1 MKRFRL
7 KKTWKK
13 KQPWK
18 KKKTLK
24 KRHSLKSLVVPVK
37 TCSPWVEKNPN
48 KVNQSCFTK
57 DIVATL
63 VNVYNLS
70 RTNVS
75 EKINL
80 NHPVETQLKELKE
93 NMKKHCFQE
102 KNQEFC
108 LANKL
113 NQKDILHKAFMPVRK
128 WKSPNEWLTNED
140 TDKVMAM
147 YEKAYPE
154 YKYCETVTIDFAD
167 VCKTAGCLSKYF
179 CQNKINMEKLRPFK
193 KWGMILNLDK
203 HWESGSHW
211 VSLFIDLEN
220 HFVYYFDSAST
231 QVPKQIEE
239 LFESLKIKYPNLE
252 LKSNGKIHQ
261 KSNTECGVYALFF
274 QITMLTK
281 QIPYIS
287 LKPMSTLEIQDLFSH
302 GDIPDEFI
310 QQYRHV
316 FFS

>member
-1 MKRFRL
+1 MKNKTRQKRYRKPSKRKTKVRL
-7 KKTWKK
+7 
-13 KQPWK
+13 
-18 KKKTLK
+18 
-24 KRHSLKSLVVPVK
+24 RSAMVPVQS
-37 TCSPWVEKNPN
+37 CLPSVHKNPD
-48 KVNQSCFTK
+48 KLSQSCFTK

-63 VNVYNLS
+63 VNVYNQS
-70 RTNVS
+70 ITQAS
-75 EKINL
+75 EKINT

-93 NMKKHCFQE
+93 NMNKHCLQE
-102 KNQEFC
+102 KNKEFC
-108 LANKL
+108 LVNAL
-113 NQKDILHKAFMPVRK
+113 NQTDILRKSFMPVRK

-147 YEKAYPE
+147 YERAYPQ
-154 YKYCETVTIDFAD
+154 YKYCETVTIDFAEI
-167 VCKTAGCLSKYF
+167 CKVSGCISKYF
-179 CQNKINMEKLRPFK
+179 CQNKISMEKLRPFK
-193 KWGMILNLDK
+193 QWGMILNLDK

-231 QVPKQIEE
+231 KVPNQIQH
-239 LFESLKIKYPNLE
+239 LFESLKRKYPGLE
-252 LKSNGKIHQ
+252 FKSNGKIHQ
-261 KSNTECGVYALFF
+261 QSNTECGVYAVFF